1 MMQVCT
7 NGVIGLDEK
16 MTAAPHDTPDNRYHI
31 PVQGS
36 HSFLAVYYQDIFT
49 DADEGSEI
57 WSRGGMTK
65 QNSNGL
71 LASAEKMGKL
81 TLWTCNMFDLH
92 ILVLYI
98 YTCKS
103 NTHPLSWMLVG
114 VAFVLLVS
122 SW

>member
-16 MTAAPHDTPDNRYHI
+16 MTAAPHDTPDNRSNI

-36 HSFLAVYYQDIFT
+36 HSFLAVYYQEIFT

-81 TLWTCNMFDLH
+81 TLWPCNMFDLH
-92 ILVLYI
+92 ILVLYCSFI
-98 YTCKS
+98 HVNPIPIHYPGC
-103 NTHPLSWMLVG
+103 
-114 VAFVLLVS
+114 LLV
-122 SW
+122 